1 MYVCMYVCTSTC
13 MYAAKYRCTFPMAS
27 YPYPSQL
34 TFNIFVHHMYVPC
47 TCCCL
52 TLPFPIP
59 NTHTHVHTYIHTL
72 QSGLLVVW
80 KVDVH
85 GQLHPVPLHQHRLH
99 APLTH
104 CEMLH
109 PISTES
115 TKGGSV
121 LENFTWERK
130 SAALMA
136 MSIQDPI
143 ACFCATIDGKQ
154 WCI

>member
-1 MYVCMYVCTSTC
+1 MDS
-13 MYAAKYRCTFPMAS
+13 R
-27 YPYPSQL
+27 
-34 TFNIFVHHMYVPC
+34 
-47 TCCCL
+47 
-52 TLPFPIP
+52 
-59 NTHTHVHTYIHTL
+59 
-72 QSGLLVVW
+72 
-80 KVDVH
+80 

-99 APLTH
+99 SPLTH

-115 TKGGSV
+115 MASSKGGSV

-143 ACFCATIDGKQ
+143 ACFCASTDGNNK
-154 WCI
+154 CTENVYVFR

>member
-1 MYVCMYVCTSTC
+1 MIIDSRTNTC
-13 MYAAKYRCTFPMAS
+13 GCS
-27 YPYPSQL
+27 LSLSLSPS
-34 TFNIFVHHMYVPC
+34 
-47 TCCCL
+47 
-52 TLPFPIP
+52 LPPSLP
-59 NTHTHVHTYIHTL
+59 PHTHTHTHTHTL

-80 KVDVH
+80 KVDSH

-109 PISTES
+109 PISAES
-115 TKGGSV
+115 TKGGGSV

-143 ACFCATIDGKQ
+143 ACFCATIDGTIHAYIIDEPV
-154 WCI
+154 CVCVCVCVCYNSNLL